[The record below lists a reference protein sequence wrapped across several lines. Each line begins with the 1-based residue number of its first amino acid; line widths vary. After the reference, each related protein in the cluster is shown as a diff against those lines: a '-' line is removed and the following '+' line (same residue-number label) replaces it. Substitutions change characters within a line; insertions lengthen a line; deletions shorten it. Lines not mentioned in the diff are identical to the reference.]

1 VLRSETMSELS
12 STLTATPDGVM
23 TNEVGVITGDLELH
37 TTCAEDGTLELAVRY
52 AGADEWYTVQG
63 RDYVLH
69 DPRDHQVVHD
79 LLVNVL
85 NRPKA

>member
-1 VLRSETMSELS
+1 
-12 STLTATPDGVM
+12 M

-37 TTCAEDGTLELAVRY
+37 TSCAGDGSLTLAIRY

-63 RDYVLH
+63 QDYGLH
-69 DPRDHQVVHD
+69 DVQDHDVVHR

-85 NRPKA
+85 QRPRHR